1 MPLLSMFYGIV
12 VRMFWNDHLPPHF
25 HAFYGG
31 QEAQIGIETLS
42 IIKGGLP
49 RRAMTLTLVWA
60 KQHRAELMEAW
71 KQCEQKQIPSKIDPL
86 P

>member
-12 VRMFWNDHLPPHF
+12 VSMFWNDHLPPHF

-49 RRAMTLTLVWA
+49 RRAMVGLRW
-60 KQHRAELMEAW
+60 
-71 KQCEQKQIPSKIDPL
+71 CGPNNIEQS
-86 P
+86 